1 MAIMAQ
7 SQAMTVYYRPIV
19 SHDPARPAEAA
30 PVAGSDYLWF
40 DRAERLSRDGD
51 RAIVAAKDVP
61 AGVLHRLTA
70 PRPSVAGVS
79 MDVPSIMG
87 IVNVTPDSFSDGGR
101 HNDAERAVA
110 HAQLLLEEGADFL
123 DIGGESTRPGA
134 EFVPDEEEIRRTA
147 PVIARLTAAGL
158 SAISIDTRKSMV
170 ARAAILDG
178 ATVLNDVSGLDFDPA
193 MADLCVEFDLPICV
207 MHAQGTPETMQNDPR
222 YSDVVL
228 DVYDALENKV
238 DRLVNLGLDRGK
250 IIVDPG
256 IGFGKTQAHN
266 LALLQNISIFHG
278 LGCPILLGV
287 SRKRFIGTIG
297 NAPEADKR
305 APGSIAVAMAA
316 VAQGI
321 QILRVHDVSETKQAL
336 DLHLA
341 VTRGHFDVA

>member
-1 MAIMAQ
+1 
-7 SQAMTVYYRPIV
+7 MTVYYRPIV
-19 SHDPARPAEAA
+19 SHDPARPADAA

-40 DRAERLSRDGD
+40 DRADLLSRDGSS
-51 RAIVAAKDVP
+51 RVVP
-61 AGVLHRLTA
+61 VSEVPKTALHRLTA
-70 PRPSVAGVS
+70 PRPAVAGVS
-79 MDVPSIMG
+79 MGLPSIMG

-101 HNDAERAVA
+101 HNDADRAVV
-110 HAQLLLEEGADFL
+110 HARLLASQGADFL

-134 EFVPDEEEIRRTA
+134 DFVPDEEEIQRTA
-147 PVIARLTAAGL
+147 PVIARLKKEGL
-158 SAISIDTRKSMV
+158 PAISIDTRKSMV
-170 ARAAILDG
+170 ARAAIQDG
-178 ATVLNDVSGLDFDPA
+178 AAVINDVSGLDFDPA

-222 YSDVVL
+222 YSNVVL
-228 DVYDALENKV
+228 DVYDALAEKV
-238 DRLVNLGLDRGK
+238 ERLVKLGLDRGK

-278 LGCPILLGV
+278 LGCAVLLGV

-297 NAPEADKR
+297 NAPEADQR

-336 DLHLA
+336 GLHLA